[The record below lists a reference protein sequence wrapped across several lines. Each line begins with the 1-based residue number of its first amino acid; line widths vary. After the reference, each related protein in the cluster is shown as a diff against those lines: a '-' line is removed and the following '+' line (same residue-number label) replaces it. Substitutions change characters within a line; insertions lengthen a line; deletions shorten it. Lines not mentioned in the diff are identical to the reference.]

1 MVPGQIFSNSHFD
14 MLDDEVMSMPSLAI
28 RLFGEFG
35 VERDGQQLTW
45 HTAAKAQQLLAFLLL
60 NHNRSQH
67 RETILGALWSETP
80 AAQGRKALRQA
91 LWQLQTALRATP
103 AAREQTLVRTEADR
117 IVLSLEP
124 ETRVDVAAFRQAYT
138 RLRGLTGDQMTADV
152 AGLVEEAVNTY
163 HGDLLDGWYFDWLLY
178 ERESFQSMYL
188 ILLDKLMTYY
198 EVNGNY
204 ELGLIHGQQIL
215 RHDRAHERAH
225 RRLMRLYFLR
235 GDRTSALRQFDRC
248 VTALAEELDVKPA
261 SATLRLFNQIRD
273 GDNLPLE
280 IDAAPASRS
289 PTSPLMHSL
298 DDVIEHLKL
307 LRPIP
312 DNPKSL

>member
-1 MVPGQIFSNSHFD
+1 MVDGQIFSNSHFD
-14 MLDDEVMSMPSLAI
+14 MLDDEDMSMPGLAI

-35 VERDGQQLTW
+35 VERDGQELTCQA
-45 HTAAKAQQLLAFLLL
+45 AAKAQQLLAFLLL
-60 NHNRSQH
+60 NPNRSQH
-67 RETILGALWSETP
+67 RESILGALWSETP

-103 AAREQTLVRTEADR
+103 AEQEQTLVRAEADR

-138 RLRGLTGDQMTADV
+138 RLRGLTGDQMTADLV
-152 AGLVEEAVNTY
+152 VLVEEAVNTY

-198 EVNGNY
+198 EVHGNY
-204 ELGLIHGQQIL
+204 ELGLVHGQQIL

-225 RRLMRLYFLR
+225 RRLMRLYVLH

-261 SATLRLFNQIRD
+261 SATLRLYNQIRD
-273 GDNLPLE
+273 GDNVLLE
-280 IDAAPASRS
+280 SDTAPTSRA

-298 DDVIEHLKL
+298 DEVIEHLKL
-307 LRPIP
+307 LRPVP
-312 DNPKSL
+312 DKPNSL